1 MSSTSFKAFTFGL
14 ATSLALLAGVHQR
27 ADEAQAQAH
36 QPVVKLETVVI
47 HGQRQVAQQLPTVYV
62 TARRADVP
70 AQTSLQLAALSRA
83 SCNAPQVC

>member
-27 ADEAQAQAH
+27 ADEAQARQ
-36 QPVVKLETVVI
+36 QVVKLETVVV
-47 HGQRQVAQQLPTVYV
+47 HGKRQVAQQLPTVYV
-62 TARRADVP
+62 TARRADQQ
-70 AQTSLQLAALSRA
+70 AQPGLQLAALSRA